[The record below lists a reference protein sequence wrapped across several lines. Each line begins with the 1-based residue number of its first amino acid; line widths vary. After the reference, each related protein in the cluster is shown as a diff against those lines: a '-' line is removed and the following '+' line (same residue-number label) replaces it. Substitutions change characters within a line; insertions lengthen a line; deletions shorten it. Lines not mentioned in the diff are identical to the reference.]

1 MPNFNT
7 LVLSGGGIKGIAHLG
22 CIFYLQDTLKF
33 DINKINIFSGTS
45 IGSVICLLFVCGYTP
60 AKLMEELKGVNS
72 FLNINNMSL
81 MSLFSKYGLFKIEEL
96 SRIVE
101 EKVIRK
107 YGYVPTLKKLFEL
120 TGKDLWICSVNSY
133 NSEVVYFNHRTHPD
147 KNCIEAVEDSCRI
160 PLIFEKNK
168 YLDGGLGDNFPLLA
182 LTKNY
187 NLQDLNI
194 LGILLSGKELISTNG
209 DVSSGSSGILNYI
222 YNLLNISINSN
233 INFRMEHIEKLYESA
248 YRSISKKIDIVVV
261 PFERRTLIPLYI
273 SEEDKLKI
281 FELGYKTMKEY
292 WEMRE
297 ANNEVRYSNEMKES
311 LKVEDVNMN
320 GENTFCQKD
329 SPKEKMKIDCEGN
342 WDDF

>member
-1 MPNFNT
+1 MKSIEMTPNFNT

-22 CIFYLQDTLKF
+22 CIFYLQDSLKF
-33 DINKINIFSGTS
+33 DINTINIFSGTS
-45 IGSVICLLFVCGYTP
+45 IGSVISLLFVCGYTP

-81 MSLFSKYGLFKIEEL
+81 ISFFTKYGLFKIEEL
-96 SRIVE
+96 SQIVE

-107 YGYVPTLKKLFEL
+107 FGYVPNLKRLYEL

-133 NSEVVYFNHRTHPD
+133 NSEVIYFNYRTHPD

-168 YLDGGLGDNFPLLA
+168 YLDGGLGDNFPLLS

-194 LGILLSGKELISTNG
+194 LGILLTGKEIVNG
-209 DVSSGSSGILNYI
+209 DVSSGTGILNYI

-233 INFRMEHIEKLYESA
+233 INFRMEHIEKLYENI
-248 YRSISKKIDIVVV
+248 YRSISKKIDIVIV

-273 SEEDKLKI
+273 SEEEKLKI

-292 WEMRE
+292 WEKNYVDV
-297 ANNEVRYSNEMKES
+297 NNEIR
-311 LKVEDVNMN
+311 DANMN
-320 GENTFCQKD
+320 IEENDVK
-329 SPKEKMKIDCEGN
+329 KMKIDCEGN